1 MKSSGALLAIA
12 SLVAWATSGPLLAQE
27 ASAKAKGLQAVITT
41 ADDEKISAGIISL
54 QDGKLELATEPPR
67 TIALVD
73 IQRVELGKVVSTVA
87 IGSGVSWIGQD
98 NHDLVQVGGA
108 NGGNGI
114 QDLHLHADSLKPVA
128 LKQIVIVCRLPKQ
141 LRVWRLDTSQSPH
154 WRLAIMRGDLATEAE
169 IYLEPAADDSFG
181 QKFDVTFTYNDGTTT
196 QASVTATTHTSD
208 QRAVDK
214 SAQPGQVA
222 TAAAPAAAPGTTEIY
237 LADSG
242 RLQGEVTELNLESL
256 TLRTVWKGDIQVPL
270 LRVKGIWFGNA
281 PPTGARADFN
291 KQLAAPIS
299 DDVLFVVA
307 PDKTAAKIQ
316 GGVQG
321 LSDGK
326 LHLRFDGADR
336 AVNKDR
342 LLGLVLAAH
351 PKIPPVTTPF
361 EMFVFNS
368 GDVISGR
375 WLALSE
381 GQLEIETLW
390 QSRLKLPVSEVGEI
404 RSRNGRLTFLP
415 DLDPLAVEEVPYFG
429 RVIPWRRDQGFDD
442 APAKVKGKQPT
453 RCLAMHS
460 RSLLTYALDEQFD
473 KFKATLGF
481 DDSAGNRGRALCRV
495 AVDGREVF
503 VQKDLHSDQDP
514 QTVEVSVQG
523 GKQLTLEVDFGEA
536 EDVGDR
542 IIWAEPRLFR
552 AEKK

>member
-1 MKSSGALLAIA
+1 MAIA
-12 SLVAWATSGPLLAQE
+12 SLVAWATVGPLLAQE
-27 ASAKAKGLQAVITT
+27 ANAKVKGLQAVITT
-41 ADDEKISAGIISL
+41 ADDEQISAGIIGL

-67 TIALVD
+67 TIALGDV
-73 IQRVELGKVVSTVA
+73 QRVEIGKAVSTAA
-87 IGSGVSWIGQD
+87 IGSGLSWLGQD

-114 QDLHLHADSLKPVA
+114 QDLHLHADNLKPVGI
-128 LKQIVIVCRLPKQ
+128 KQIVVVCRLPKQ

-154 WRLAIMRGDLATEAE
+154 WRLAIARGDLATEAE
-169 IYLEPAADDSFG
+169 LYLEPAADDSFG
-181 QKFDVTFTYNDGTTT
+181 QKFDVTFTYNDGATT

-208 QRAVDK
+208 QRTVDR

-222 TAAAPAAAPGTTEIY
+222 TAAAAVAPASAEVY

-242 RLQGEVTELNLESL
+242 HLQGEVTELNLESL
-256 TLRTVWKGDIQVPL
+256 TLRTAWKGDIQVPL

-281 PPTGARADFN
+281 PPAGARADFN

-307 PDKTAAKIQ
+307 PDKTAAQIQ

-326 LHLRFDGADR
+326 LNLRFDGADR
-336 AVNKDR
+336 SVSKDR
-342 LLGLVLAAH
+342 LLGLVLSAH

-361 EMFVFNS
+361 EMFLFTS
-368 GDVISGR
+368 GDEISGR

-390 QSRLKLPVSEVGEI
+390 QSRLKLPVSEISEI

-415 DLDPLAVEEVPYFG
+415 DLDPVSVEEVSYFG

-442 APAKVKGKQPT
+442 APAKVKGKQSA

-460 RSLLTYALDEQFD
+460 RSVLTYALDEQFE

-481 DDSAGNRGRALCRV
+481 DDSAGKLGRALCRV

-503 VQKDLHSDQDP
+503 LQKDLRSDQDP
-514 QTVEVSVQG
+514 QSVEVSVQG